1 MEDLLTLFTGPSTSS
16 SDVAVS
22 ESSLEFLDEID
33 GLEPMPITIASSTV
47 LSSSTKGRATK
58 KKKKRERDASKS
70 SLEETKTENNN
81 KKLKYDP
88 LLPPNLKDLPSEVRI
103 RHIYHIHRTYFSLS
117 LLRSLSV
124 HSHRRKTYTS
134 YMTGEETIETP
145 SKS

>member
-47 LSSSTKGRATK
+47 LPSSTKGRAK
-58 KKKKRERDASKS
+58 KEKKKRERDASKS
-70 SLEETKTENNN
+70 SLEETKTENN

-103 RHIYHIHRTYFSLS
+103 CHIYHIHRTYFSLS
-117 LLRSLSV
+117 LSLSLFFDPFPCI
-124 HSHRRKTYTS
+124 HTDAKLIPHT
-134 YMTGEETIETP
+134 
-145 SKS
+145 